1 MTIDQAA
8 SNNGVQRSAQSQF
21 VIIPERACAPADAE
35 RWTAPEVGMIRKL
48 TPRLLVTVIGLT
60 GAAGQAVLLFHNLV
74 DCYPYK
80 MMFNPSYRF
89 YEGIAYVGLVL
100 APLIAIFA
108 GAIFLRRVPYL
119 IAAGACV
126 SCPSIFLLIF
136 AVAHPILG
144 VDMGN
149 TANFDHT
156 TPAAVFRDF
165 TELALKL
172 LVAGGAIGAVC
183 GLIAAVAFRVTKR

>member
-1 MTIDQAA
+1 
-8 SNNGVQRSAQSQF
+8 
-21 VIIPERACAPADAE
+21 
-35 RWTAPEVGMIRKL
+35 MIRKL
-48 TPRLLVTVIGLT
+48 TPRLLVTIVGLT
-60 GAAGQAVLLFHNLV
+60 GAVGQAVLLFHNLV
-74 DCYPYK
+74 NRYPYK
-80 MMFNPSYRF
+80 MMSNPSDRF

-100 APLIAIFA
+100 APVAAVFA

-119 IAAGACV
+119 IAAGVCV

-149 TANFDHT
+149 MENFDHT
-156 TPAAVFRDF
+156 TPAEVFGDF
-165 TELALKL
+165 TERALKL

-183 GLIAAVAFRVTKR
+183 GLIAAVAFRVTNRWGEAS